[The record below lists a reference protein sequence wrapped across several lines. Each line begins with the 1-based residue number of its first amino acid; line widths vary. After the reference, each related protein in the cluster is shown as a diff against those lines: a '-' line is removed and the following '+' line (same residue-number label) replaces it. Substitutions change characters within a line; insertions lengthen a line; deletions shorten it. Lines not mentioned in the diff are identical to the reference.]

1 MPDPLEKRA
10 ESFVQAWSELDSE
23 GVGAFFTE
31 ESRALWLGHPILKGC
46 DGIRK
51 ALSEAFSRPGLW
63 TRIQLLEVNE
73 LVPGEA
79 GYSIAEYTSG
89 IGEPGEPPA
98 HEGKFVALW
107 KHDEELGWQVVVHS
121 SSPDD
126 VPVD

>member
-10 ESFVQAWSELDSE
+10 AAFVQAWSELDAE
-23 GVGAFFTE
+23 GVDAFFTE

-63 TRIQLLEVNE
+63 TQIE
-73 LVPGEA
+73 LVEVSELAPGQA
-79 GYSIAEYTSG
+79 GYSIAEYRSG
-89 IGEPGEPPA
+89 DGEPGEPPA

-107 KHDEELGWQVVVHS
+107 KHDEEFGWQVVVHS
-121 SSPDD
+121 SSPDEGL
-126 VPVD
+126 VG